1 MPTYGY
7 RCPSCANE
15 FDVWQRMTD
24 PSGATCPRCGSAAT
38 RVFYPAGIVFKGSGF
53 YATDS
58 RSASSKSS
66 TAPAA
71 GGSSKSDGAAKGGDS
86 AATPSKTPSE
96 KTSSSSDKASASE
109 KAS

>member
-24 PSGATCPRCGSAAT
+24 PSGATCPRCGSAAV
-38 RVFYPAGIVFKGSGF
+38 RVFFPTGIVFKGSGF

-58 RSASSKSS
+58 RAATGKTSA
-66 TAPAA
+66 APAA
-71 GGSSKSDGAAKGGDS
+71 GGSNKSDGVAKSGD
-86 AATPSKTPSE
+86 AGATPSE
-96 KTSSSSDKASASE
+96 KKSSSSDKASASE